1 MFNVLKMSDNFM
13 SDSEAEEDADFSA
26 SEDEWL
32 PGKEK
37 GAKTSGVAKSDS
49 EDESG
54 SDASNKS
61 EQLVKSNSKRGSKSS
76 GAR

>member
-1 MFNVLKMSDNFM
+1 MSDNFM
-13 SDSEAEEDADFSA
+13 SDSEEDADFSA

-49 EDESG
+49 EDEFD
-54 SDASNKS
+54 SDDSNKS
-61 EQLVKSNSKRGSKSS
+61 EQHVKSKPERGSKSS

>member
-1 MFNVLKMSDNFM
+1 M

-37 GAKTSGVAKSDS
+37 AAKTSGVAKSDS

-54 SDASNKS
+54 SDASNES
-61 EQLVKSNSKRGSKSS
+61 GQLVNSKSKRGTKSS